1 MKVLIVMAT
10 TVIIVNVIIMNKIWN
25 NTKDVNK
32 VIDLINFE
40 IDNCCMDYSIAF
52 RLIFKLVSLRNRY
65 LYREVC

>member
-1 MKVLIVMAT
+1 MEDRIYRKVKT
-10 TVIIVNVIIMNKIWN
+10 ECEKEWN

-40 IDNCCMDYSIAF
+40 IDNCCMDYSIAL

-65 LYREVC
+65 LYRDVVLI